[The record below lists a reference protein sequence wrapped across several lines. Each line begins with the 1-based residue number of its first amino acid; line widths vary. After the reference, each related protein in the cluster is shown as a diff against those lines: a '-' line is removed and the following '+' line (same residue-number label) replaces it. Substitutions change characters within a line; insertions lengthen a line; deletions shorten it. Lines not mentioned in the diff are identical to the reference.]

1 MATMQSNN
9 RASLLNGLRTGGVR
23 STSMSGPHTAA
34 LGGSFNVPRFAS
46 NQHSV
51 FVEEEDMD
59 EVAELFSQNMYINNQ
74 ATRPLTAAVDGPNN
88 RFVQQQM
95 AAQSALN
102 PNSVPFYPSY
112 SQGMQPQNPGEV
124 QLHAYQQMQMMQ
136 LEIARLQSEQA
147 QRNARAQAILIQHA
161 LRQQIQNRCASA
173 TIPSVTT
180 GPLEASFDIRP
191 VGGSPPARRPSQAE
205 LLKAQLGVQTPPLE
219 EQVPMTAVLGGRAGV
234 RVTSSVAFPSSPE
247 TPIRGSSPPGQTTVI
262 SGGTSLGNSLPSGNG
277 QTMKD
282 NTPSKS
288 DVAVSWRRG
297 STTNSVLNGLRTVSA
312 VSPSV
317 KITPPPGERIS
328 PPPGNGATSASKARP
343 RPLSFTAPLSRTFPV
358 IALDSGSEHED
369 AYSTSSSASLS
380 NPTTPHSSSSLDAS
394 PLSAREE
401 AAKKL
406 YEGLGMGR
414 PILPVSPVPV
424 AHKFIGPLRQPRGPP
439 SGADELG
446 PKNFATRVRR
456 KAIGGLG
463 VLMGARERREA
474 IEAY

>member
-23 STSMSGPHTAA
+23 SMSGPHTAA
-34 LGGSFNVPRFAS
+34 LGGSFNVPRFVS

-51 FVEEEDMD
+51 FAEQDDDMD
-59 EVAELFSQNMYINNQ
+59 EAAELFTQNMYINNQ
-74 ATRPLTAAVDGPNN
+74 PTRPLTAAVDGPNN

-95 AAQSALN
+95 ATQSALN
-102 PNSVPFYPSY
+102 PNSLPFYPSY
-112 SQGMQPQNPGEV
+112 SQGVQPQNPSEV
-124 QLHAYQQMQMMQ
+124 QLHAYQQMQIMQ

-161 LRQQIQNRCASA
+161 LRQQMQNRSA
-173 TIPSVTT
+173 NAPITVPTT
-180 GPLEASFDIRP
+180 SPLEVSFDIHP
-191 VGGSPPARRPSQAE
+191 VGDSPPARRPSQAE
-205 LLKAQLGVQTPPLE
+205 LLKAQLRVQTPPLE
-219 EQVPMTAVLGGRAGV
+219 DQVPMTAPLGGRVGA

-262 SGGTSLGNSLPSGNG
+262 SGGTSLGNPLPSGNG
-277 QTMKD
+277 HTVRD

-317 KITPPPGERIS
+317 KITPPPGERVS
-328 PPPGNGATSASKARP
+328 PPLGNGATSATKARP
-343 RPLSFTAPLSRTFPV
+343 RPLSFTAPISRTLPV
-358 IALDSGSEHED
+358 VTFDCSSEHED
-369 AYSTSSSASLS
+369 TYSTSSSASLS
-380 NPTTPHSSSSLDAS
+380 NPTTPHSSSSLDTS
-394 PLSAREE
+394 PLSPREE
-401 AAKKL
+401 ATRKL

-414 PILPVSPVPV
+414 PILSASPVPV
-424 AHKFIGPLRQPRGPP
+424 AHKFNGPLRQPRGPP

-463 VLMGARERREA
+463 VLMDARERREA

>member
-34 LGGSFNVPRFAS
+34 LGGSFNVPRFVS

-51 FVEEEDMD
+51 FAEEEDDDMD

-74 ATRPLTAAVDGPNN
+74 SPHPLTAAVDGPNN

-112 SQGMQPQNPGEV
+112 SQGMQPQNPSEV

-147 QRNARAQAILIQHA
+147 QRNARAQAIFIQHA
-161 LRQQIQNRCASA
+161 LRQQMQNRSASA
-173 TIPSVTT
+173 TIPPITA
-180 GPLEASFDIRP
+180 GPLETNFDIRP

-219 EQVPMTAVLGGRAGV
+219 IQVPMTAALGGRTST

-277 QTMKD
+277 HTIKD

-297 STTNSVLNGLRTVSA
+297 STTNSVLNGLRTISA

-317 KITPPPGERIS
+317 KITPPPGERVS
-328 PPPGNGATSASKARP
+328 PPPGNAASKVRP
-343 RPLSFTAPLSRTFPV
+343 RPLSFTAPLSRTLPV
-358 IALDSGSEHED
+358 VALDSGSEPED

-380 NPTTPHSSSSLDAS
+380 NPTTPHSSSSLDSS
-394 PLSAREE
+394 PLSPREE

-414 PILPVSPVPV
+414 PILSAAAVPI